1 MGFQILVLTYFLMS
15 LVIVQHGIC
24 QRINVGT
31 DFVQRNGTHFIL
43 NGKPHYVNGFN
54 SYWLMIFAS
63 DPSTRFKVT
72 STFQQASQHGLNLG
86 RTWAYNDGDY
96 KALQISPGFYDENV
110 FRALD
115 FVISEARK
123 YGVQL
128 ILGLVNNWA
137 DLGGKQKYVEWAR
150 ERGQTVKSEYDFFTH
165 PVIKQYYKNHVKVV
179 LTRKNTINGMLY
191 KDDPTIFAWELINE
205 PHYENDTSG
214 KSIQNWVSEM
224 AAYVKSIDKNHL
236 LEIGLEG
243 YYGETMPQK
252 KQFNPNPNYIPS
264 GTDFISNNQIPQIDF
279 ATIHLYPD
287 EWLPNSNKTVI
298 NAFVDKWI
306 ESHIEDSNTIL
317 GKPIIIAEFGKSSNS
332 SRHSIAKRN
341 SYFRK
346 IYKAISTSA
355 FSGGSCAGGIFWQLL
370 SQGMD
375 NYGDGFQVI
384 FENHPSTA
392 KVIKHQSKKMSK
404 IKIV

>member
-1 MGFQILVLTYFLMS
+1 M
-15 LVIVQHGIC
+15 
-24 QRINVGT
+24 
-31 DFVQRNGTHFIL
+31 
-43 NGKPHYVNGFN
+43 
-54 SYWLMIFAS
+54 FAS

-86 RTWAYNDGDY
+86 RTWAYKDGDY
-96 KALQISPGFYDENV
+96 KALQISPGSYDENV

-123 YGVQL
+123 YGVKL
-128 ILGLVNNWA
+128 ILGFVNNWL
-137 DLGGKQKYVEWAR
+137 DLGGKPKYVEWAR
-150 ERGQTVKSEYDFFTH
+150 ERGQNVKSEDDFFTH
-165 PVIKQYYKNHVKVV
+165 PVVKQYYKNHVKVV

-205 PHYENDTSG
+205 PQCHNDTSG
-214 KSIQNWVSEM
+214 KSIQNWVGEM
-224 AAYVKSIDKNHL
+224 AAYVKSIDNNHL

-252 KQFNPNPNYIPS
+252 MQFNPNTYQT

-287 EWLPNSNKTVI
+287 TWLNDSNKSVK

-306 ESHIEDSNTIL
+306 ESHIQDSNTIL

-332 SRHSIAKRN
+332 SGYSIAKRN

-355 FSGGSCAGGIFWQLL
+355 INGGSCAGGIFW
-370 SQGMD
+370 
-375 NYGDGFQVI
+375 
-384 FENHPSTA
+384 
-392 KVIKHQSKKMSK
+392 
-404 IKIV
+404 